1 MHKTTVAHH
10 YPIPSRQHI
19 AAVLL
24 VVGLSYV
31 ASRLALKGGGAITT
45 MLLAVLACAAYAVLT
60 ARWPEVSFPIFL
72 LASTEVLGLVP
83 YERWPLIRFSFGSI
97 SLLDVLVLYPFF
109 QVQYEILSGRV
120 ERRQTVFH
128 NPLIYLFVILA
139 IAVMNS
145 IFLKNQPYREVIR
158 GGRPYLYYLYY
169 FILIYSVR
177 SRESFFRLIAATT
190 TVVLLGCL
198 VQIGQ
203 YILGPSQEELIQM
216 LRGLIQSHAYIDIK
230 TLMVINVAGRDVVR
244 FLMRTGNFAVL
255 LFFICL
261 FALVREV
268 HSKQRVFLVF
278 LLMVSGI
285 SIFLT
290 YGRTLFLMMTAGLV
304 AGVFLEV
311 DQRRRY
317 VTIVLIGLGSI
328 ILSVLLLSIASAGGE
343 NILLAIWDRF
353 TGIVSD
359 IKYSRGTFGSRVQ
372 SVQELL
378 PLAIR
383 NMPLGAGLGSGGVW
397 DVGILCFL
405 LHFGIFAPLFYVW
418 ILKNSI
424 TRFLY
429 LYRLPLSPRSRPF
442 VKGFACFL
450 VAQLTVILIQDPFPI
465 PVGILLVVFVLAGME
480 FLARFGLGEEDAQT
494 PPPPVPATL
503 SGASVHR

>member
-1 MHKTTVAHH
+1 MQKTTAAHR
-10 YPIPSRQHI
+10 YPVPSRQQI
-19 AAVLL
+19 FVVVL
-24 VVGLSYV
+24 VAGLSYV
-31 ASRLALKGGGAITT
+31 ASQLALKGIGTT
-45 MLLAVLACAAYAVLT
+45 TTFFLALLASVGYVVLI
-60 ARWPEVSFPIFL
+60 ARWPELSFPIFL

-109 QVQYEILSGRV
+109 QMQYEILSGRV
-120 ERRQTVFH
+120 QRGDTVFH
-128 NPLIYLFVILA
+128 KPLIYLFIILA
-139 IAVMNS
+139 VAIMNS
-145 IFLKNQPYREVIR
+145 IFLKHQPYREVIR

-177 SRESFFRLIAATT
+177 SRESFFRLVAATT
-190 TVVLLGCL
+190 TVVLLGCF

-203 YILGPSQEELIQM
+203 YLFGPSQEELIQM

-230 TLMVINVAGRDVVR
+230 TLMVINIAGRDVVR

-255 LFFICL
+255 LFFVSL
-261 FALVREV
+261 FALTR
-268 HSKQRVFLVF
+268 SSRLKQQIFLV
-278 LLMVSGI
+278 LLMMVSGI

-290 YGRTLFLMMTAGLV
+290 YGRTLSLMMTAGIV

-311 DQRRRY
+311 DERKRY
-317 VTIVLIGLGSI
+317 VKIVLIGLSSI
-328 ILSVLLLSIASAGGE
+328 IFSIIVLGIVSSGGE
-343 NILLAIWDRF
+343 NILLAIWERF

-372 SVQELL
+372 SVQELF
-378 PLAIR
+378 PLAVK
-383 NMPLGAGLGSGGVW
+383 NLPLGAGLSSGGVW

-418 ILKNSI
+418 ILKNAV

-429 LYRLPLSPRSRPF
+429 LYRLPLPPRSRSL

-450 VAQLTVILIQDPFPI
+450 VAQLSVILIQDPFPI

-480 FLARFGLGEEDAQT
+480 FLARFGLSEQEA
-494 PPPPVPATL
+494 PPPSFRLPTTPY
-503 SGASVHR
+503 GASVNR